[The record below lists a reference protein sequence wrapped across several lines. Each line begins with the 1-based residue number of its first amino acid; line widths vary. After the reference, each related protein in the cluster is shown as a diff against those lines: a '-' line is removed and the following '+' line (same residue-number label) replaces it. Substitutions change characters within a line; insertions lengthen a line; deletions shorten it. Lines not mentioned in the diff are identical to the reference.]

1 MHWRFTV
8 SVFIAGIPL
17 KPLGH
22 GHNCTGIASNSDIAG
37 IGVRINFY
45 LTILLTALTPEVERN
60 TELLDGLY
68 TNSVI
73 NGLGLVITAVIQ
85 TVQDQLDLYHA
96 IFVMQIIFSLNF
108 VYSYGQRRF
117 LRSSKRIF
125 RMKIFIGVQTLSTV
139 VFTVWLMYVWI
150 KDSSFGSQPECNHLV
165 KYVLVFADVRAT
177 VNWLRVLFIM
187 NLVWGDSFVYMED
200 LHTNIHDKLRS
211 VVPGRQERRNQE
223 TAGVGERNAPRAETT
238 VRAYVNASVVWA
250 VYGVAT
256 LELIVQRNRP
266 HITSGEDDWGFGQ
279 IIALILI
286 LGSVI
291 DIVVTIPSEGS
302 LVRGLCEVRQNPDL
316 PAATYV
322 LRADTTA
329 YHTPF
334 IVVTALPPKYYL

>member
-1 MHWRFTV
+1 M
-8 SVFIAGIPL
+8 AD
-17 KPLGH
+17 
-22 GHNCTGIASNSDIAG
+22 NCTGIASNSDIAG

-187 NLVWGDSFVYMED
+187 NLVITAFTLFFRFGAILFVYMED
-200 LHTNIHDKLRS
+200 LRNKFHNKLPS
-211 VVPGRQERRNQE
+211 VVPRAPEPPKQGVASARKAPERS
-223 TAGVGERNAPRAETT
+223 AAEEA
-238 VRAYVNASVVWA
+238 VRKYVNASVVWA

-256 LELIVQRNRP
+256 LELIVQRNRSNIQP
-266 HITSGEDDWGFGQ
+266 GEDAWGFGQ

-286 LGSVI
+286 FGSVI
-291 DIVVTIPSEGS
+291 DIVVTVRERWKGTSSKDSGPRARSHPTPAIPLTS
-302 LVRGLCEVRQNPDL
+302 V
-316 PAATYV
+316 
-322 LRADTTA
+322 
-329 YHTPF
+329 
-334 IVVTALPPKYYL
+334 